1 MKKAFLLIKF
11 HEDCKNKDLIEAICQ
26 VLEKAGI
33 EARTII
39 RDYEKWGNVKFE
51 PRDLMNMTFKE
62 IDKADI
68 LIVEFSEKGVG
79 LGIEAGYAFSKN
91 KPIIVLAKE
100 GSDVSTTIKGIS
112 KQVIFYKDVEE
123 IKDKLRQ

>member
-1 MKKAFLLIKF
+1 
-11 HEDCKNKDLIEAICQ
+11 
-26 VLEKAGI
+26 
-33 EARTII
+33 
-39 RDYEKWGNVKFE
+39 
-51 PRDLMNMTFKE
+51 MNMTFKE

-112 KQVIFYKDVEE
+112 KQVIFYKNVEE